1 MDNNNLNHVKKQNAQ
16 SRANN
21 KMNTTFTNDATS
33 ASSISGIISDS
44 TNFSNSSDESYLQ
57 EVRRQ
62 NAISRATDPTYQEMY
77 SMFGMGEK
85 KNK

>member
-33 ASSISGIISDS
+33 SSSISGISDS

>member
-33 ASSISGIISDS
+33 ASSTSGISDS
-44 TNFSNSSDESYLQ
+44 TNFSNSNDESYLQ
-57 EVRRQ
+57 EIRRQ

>member
-33 ASSISGIISDS
+33 ASSISGISDS

>member
-33 ASSISGIISDS
+33 ASSISGMSDS

>member
-16 SRANN
+16 SRGNN

-33 ASSISGIISDS
+33 ASSISGISDS

-77 SMFGMGEK
+77 SMLGMGEK

>member
-1 MDNNNLNHVKKQNAQ
+1 MDNNNLNQVKKQNAQ
-16 SRANN
+16 SRTNS
-21 KMNTTFTNDATS
+21 KMNTSFTNDATS
-33 ASSISGIISDS
+33 QSNINCVSDS